1 MIIDNSLLKMVGRG
15 DDFWRA
21 PSGSDVDVD
30 GMVMVVCRRSVF
42 KICVVGDSSFVVAF
56 RVLPVAVFC
65 CASV

>member
-21 PSGSDVDVD
+21 PSGSDVDMD

-42 KICVVGDSSFVVAF
+42 KICVVGVSFVV
-56 RVLPVAVFC
+56 VVIPM
-65 CASV
+65 